1 MSQGNNQFD
10 FNDRYGVKPA
20 RAWVKYAI
28 VCAVVGGAW
37 LLWAGLHHSNPELR
51 TELISFITQDPR
63 NPEIRYSIQR
73 ASGDDVITCTL
84 TARDFDMNV
93 VGQIDQEIPAGK
105 SKVELVTDVP
115 TRSEAVN
122 ADVSSCRAK

>member
-1 MSQGNNQFD
+1 MQSD
-10 FNDRYGVKPA
+10 KPFNYEERYGASKPT
-20 RAWVKYAI
+20 RWPAI
-28 VCAVVGGAW
+28 ALLVGVVGIGW
-37 LLWAGLHHSNPELR
+37 LMWSALYHSNPTLR
-51 TELISFITQDPR
+51 SQLVSFTITDDR
-63 NPEIRYSIQR
+63 AASVRYFIEREDSNQ
-73 ASGDDVITCTL
+73 VVVCTL
-84 TARDFDMNV
+84 IARDFDKNI

>member
-1 MSQGNNQFD
+1 MPSD
-10 FNDRYGVKPA
+10 KPFNYEERYGASKPT
-20 RAWVKYAI
+20 RWPAI
-28 VCAVVGGAW
+28 ALLVGVVGIGW
-37 LLWAGLHHSNPELR
+37 LMWSALYHSNPSLR
-51 TELISFITQDPR
+51 SQLVSFTITDDR
-63 NPEIRYSIQR
+63 AASVRYFIEREDSNQ
-73 ASGDDVITCTL
+73 VVVCTL
-84 TARDFDMNV
+84 IARDFDKNI

>member
-1 MSQGNNQFD
+1 MQCEKP
-10 FNDRYGVKPA
+10 FNYEERYGATKATRWPA
-20 RAWVKYAI
+20 VALVIAI
-28 VCAVVGGAW
+28 LGIGW
-37 LLWAGLHHSNPELR
+37 LMWSALYHSNPSLR
-51 TELISFITQDPR
+51 SQLVSFTITDDRSVSVRYFIERQDS
-63 NPEIRYSIQR
+63 NQ
-73 ASGDDVITCTL
+73 VVVCTL
-84 TARDFDMNV
+84 IARDYDKNV